1 MHPKSGEGW
10 TRYLEILINNHTL
23 DMTWIIFNVCNELEI
38 EFELYAF
45 KHGIKSVLVK
55 IACFWL
61 DKNIKKYF
69 LSSTT

>member
-23 DMTWIIFNVCNELEI
+23 DMTGIIFNVCNELEI

-45 KHGIKSVLVK
+45 KYWIKIEFDVT
-55 IACFWL
+55 FHFMHF
-61 DKNIKKYF
+61 YGH
-69 LSSTT
+69 